1 MKFGVVIHKPTMNLG
16 DDIQTYAA
24 AKLLPHVDYQ
34 IDREYISD
42 FKSENDEPVA
52 VIMNAWWMWKKWNW
66 PPADCIIPKLLSMHI
81 NNYGVARKSSPIYA
95 EWAQGCGGEFFKK
108 YGPVGCRDMAS
119 LDFFKEQGIDCYF
132 SGCLTLTIPKQEK
145 TEDAG
150 TYVCLVDLNDKIR
163 AKAMEYLKDTGLEI
177 RVISHNCDYRK
188 SNATFEER
196 MAKAEEILT
205 LYQNAKFVITRR
217 LHVTLPCLA
226 LETPVLSIVDLKD
239 AEGNGTRWGCYMDTV
254 RCIDNEDFLSG
265 NFEYDFNNPPENKKG
280 YLALREKLIQDV
292 QDFVAEYENCD
303 LPLEQVRKT
312 TYTPLER
319 LEWQN
324 NMKTEV
330 LEKWLKKSRKLLDD
344 KKLFEKKYKDT
355 LKKPEKV
362 QKICR

>member
-265 NFEYDFNNPPENKKG
+265 NFEYDFNNQYQIKVLVCAED
-280 YLALREKLIQDV
+280 YLYTVGAFR
-292 QDFVAEYENCD
+292 VAE
-303 LPLEQVRKT
+303 
-312 TYTPLER
+312 
-319 LEWQN
+319 
-324 NMKTEV
+324 
-330 LEKWLKKSRKLLDD
+330 
-344 KKLFEKKYKDT
+344 
-355 LKKPEKV
+355 
-362 QKICR
+362 

>member
-132 SGCLTLTIPKQEK
+132 SGCLT
-145 TEDAG
+145 
-150 TYVCLVDLNDKIR
+150 
-163 AKAMEYLKDTGLEI
+163 
-177 RVISHNCDYRK
+177 
-188 SNATFEER
+188 
-196 MAKAEEILT
+196 
-205 LYQNAKFVITRR
+205 
-217 LHVTLPCLA
+217 
-226 LETPVLSIVDLKD
+226 
-239 AEGNGTRWGCYMDTV
+239 
-254 RCIDNEDFLSG
+254 
-265 NFEYDFNNPPENKKG
+265 
-280 YLALREKLIQDV
+280 
-292 QDFVAEYENCD
+292 
-303 LPLEQVRKT
+303 
-312 TYTPLER
+312 
-319 LEWQN
+319 
-324 NMKTEV
+324 
-330 LEKWLKKSRKLLDD
+330 
-344 KKLFEKKYKDT
+344 
-355 LKKPEKV
+355 
-362 QKICR
+362 

>member
-132 SGCLTLTIPKQEK
+132 SGCLTS
-145 TEDAG
+145 G
-150 TYVCLVDLNDKIR
+150 VDLHNI
-163 AKAMEYLKDTGLEI
+163 G
-177 RVISHNCDYRK
+177 VSISR
-188 SNATFEER
+188 
-196 MAKAEEILT
+196 
-205 LYQNAKFVITRR
+205 
-217 LHVTLPCLA
+217 
-226 LETPVLSIVDLKD
+226 
-239 AEGNGTRWGCYMDTV
+239 
-254 RCIDNEDFLSG
+254 
-265 NFEYDFNNPPENKKG
+265 NPSF
-280 YLALREKLIQDV
+280 AI
-292 QDFVAEYENCD
+292 
-303 LPLEQVRKT
+303 
-312 TYTPLER
+312 
-319 LEWQN
+319 
-324 NMKTEV
+324 
-330 LEKWLKKSRKLLDD
+330 KSRIRYATLLRSIRFFWISGLRRS
-344 KKLFEKKYKDT
+344 K
-355 LKKPEKV
+355 
-362 QKICR
+362 

>member
-81 NNYGVARKSSPIYA
+81 NNYGV
-95 EWAQGCGGEFFKK
+95 
-108 YGPVGCRDMAS
+108 
-119 LDFFKEQGIDCYF
+119 EQGIDCYF

-226 LETPVLSIVDLKD
+226 LETPVLSIVDL
-239 AEGNGTRWGCYMDTV
+239 
-254 RCIDNEDFLSG
+254 
-265 NFEYDFNNPPENKKG
+265 
-280 YLALREKLIQDV
+280 
-292 QDFVAEYENCD
+292 
-303 LPLEQVRKT
+303 
-312 TYTPLER
+312 
-319 LEWQN
+319 
-324 NMKTEV
+324 
-330 LEKWLKKSRKLLDD
+330 
-344 KKLFEKKYKDT
+344 
-355 LKKPEKV
+355 
-362 QKICR
+362 

>member
-163 AKAMEYLKDTGLEI
+163 AKAMEYLKDTGLETK
-177 RVISHNCDYRK
+177 VK
-188 SNATFEER
+188 L
-196 MAKAEEILT
+196 EI
-205 LYQNAKFVITRR
+205 K
-217 LHVTLPCLA
+217 
-226 LETPVLSIVDLKD
+226 
-239 AEGNGTRWGCYMDTV
+239 
-254 RCIDNEDFLSG
+254 
-265 NFEYDFNNPPENKKG
+265 
-280 YLALREKLIQDV
+280 QDV
-292 QDFVAEYENCD
+292 LNIYNIKEQIEKANNRKIWLKCGGFITIDKTEALTAIDVNSGKYIGSKDLDQTIYTVNKEATIEIAKQLRLRDIGGIIIIDYIDMENQETKQKI
-303 LPLEQVRKT
+303 LKVLEESVKKDRSKIQIVGF
-312 TYTPLER
+312 TPLDL
-319 LEWQN
+319 LE
-324 NMKTEV
+324 MT
-330 LEKWLKKSRKLLDD
+330 RKH
-344 KKLFEKKYKDT
+344 
-355 LKKPEKV
+355 
-362 QKICR
+362 ICSND